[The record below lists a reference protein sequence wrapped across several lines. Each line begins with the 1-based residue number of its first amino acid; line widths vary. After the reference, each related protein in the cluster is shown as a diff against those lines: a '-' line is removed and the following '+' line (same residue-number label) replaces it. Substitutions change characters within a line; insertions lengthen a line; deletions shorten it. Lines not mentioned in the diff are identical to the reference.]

1 MRVAV
6 PLFGDEV
13 SPRFGYSTEL
23 LVATVGE
30 DGIRSEEVK
39 DIAGL
44 APWQVIEDLSSSGVV
59 KVICGGVQR
68 HLQSEMEGRGM
79 EVIWGVIGPAA
90 DALVALRDGTL
101 RRDQF
106 ICRGRQRRHRGH
118 GWGQRRGVGGMGL
131 PGSRGQ
137 GGGEAGPGG
146 QGPMSPRG
154 RSRSAGRG
162 GRTDEKGTGRRGT

>member
-1 MRVAV
+1 MRVGV
-6 PLFGDEV
+6 PLFGEDV

-30 DGIRSEEVK
+30 DGIRTEEVK

-44 APWQVIEDLSSSGVV
+44 APWQLIEDLSSSGVV

-68 HLQSEMEGRGM
+68 RFQGELEGRGI

-90 DALVALRDGTL
+90 DALVALHNGTL

-106 ICRGRQRRHRGH
+106 ICQGRQRRHRG
-118 GWGQRRGVGGMGL
+118 RG
-131 PGSRGQ
+131 RGQ
-137 GGGEAGPGG
+137 GRGAGRMGFPGNRGPGGGRLAPGG
-146 QGPMSPRG
+146 QGPAMPRG
-154 RSRSAGRG
+154 HGRNAGRG
-162 GRTDEKGTGRRGT
+162 GRTDDKGAGRRGV

>member
-30 DGIRSEEVK
+30 DGIRTEEVR
-39 DIAGL
+39 DIAGH
-44 APWQVIEDLSSSGVV
+44 APWQVIEDLSSSGVA

-68 HLQSEMEGRGM
+68 RLQSEMESRGI

-90 DALVALRDGTL
+90 DALVALHNGTL

-106 ICRGRQRRHRGH
+106 VCRGRQRRHRG
-118 GWGQRRGVGGMGL
+118 RG
-131 PGSRGQ
+131 RGQ
-137 GGGEAGPGG
+137 GRGAGRMGFPGNRGFGGGG
-146 QGPMSPRG
+146 SASGSQGPAMPRG
-154 RSRSAGRG
+154 HGRSAGRG
-162 GRTDEKGTGRRGT
+162 GD